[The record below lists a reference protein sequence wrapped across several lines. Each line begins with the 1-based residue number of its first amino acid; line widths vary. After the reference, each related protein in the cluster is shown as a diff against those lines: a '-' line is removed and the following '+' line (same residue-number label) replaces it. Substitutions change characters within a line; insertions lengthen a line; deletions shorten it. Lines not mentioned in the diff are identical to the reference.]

1 MHSYISRPKYLER
14 IKPFIGKQIIKV
26 LVGQRRVGK
35 SFLMYEIMD
44 YLKQEDPSINIIYI
58 DKEQNEFRDIV
69 NYQDL
74 LDYLKGILSKGN
86 NAIFIDEIQDVEEF
100 ERALRSLY
108 SKPNIDLYVTGS
120 NAKMLSG
127 ELATFL
133 SGRYIQIP
141 VFSLTYTEFLSFH
154 KLIDISESFQ
164 KYLKFG
170 GLPFLI
176 NLKLDEAIVF
186 DYLKNINQSIL
197 YRDVVMR
204 YNVRNTEF
212 LQNLVLYVADNI
224 GSLVSAKKISDF
236 LKSQNVKISVNVVI
250 EYLTHLTSA
259 YLIHNVKRTDIKGKK
274 VFEIGEKYYFQDL
287 GLRNSLLDF
296 NLTADYGKLLEN
308 VVYAHLVA
316 TGYDVRIGKL
326 NKLEIDFVA
335 TKGNKRTYIQVCY
348 LLAEQSTIDR
358 EFGNL
363 LKIKDQYPKVVLS
376 MDEFFGESSYQGIK
390 HKSIRSFLIEE

>member
-1 MHSYISRPKYLER
+1 MHSYISRPNYLER
-14 IKPFIGKQIIKV
+14 IKPFIGKQLIKV

-44 YLKQEDPSINIIYI
+44 YLKQLDSSTNILYI
-58 DKEQNEFRDIV
+58 DKEQNEFKNIAD
-69 NYQDL
+69 YQDL
-74 LDYLKGILSKGN
+74 LDYISSNLSEGN
-86 NAIFIDEIQDVEEF
+86 NAIFIDEIQDIEEF

-108 SKPNIDLYVTGS
+108 SRPNIDLYVTGS
-120 NAKMLSG
+120 NANMLSG

-141 VFSLTYTEFLSFH
+141 VFSLSYTEFLVFH
-154 KLIDISESFQ
+154 KLIESSESFQ

-176 NLKLDEAIVF
+176 NLKLEESIVF

-197 YRDVVMR
+197 YKDVVMR

-212 LQNLVLYVADNI
+212 LQNLVIYAADNV
-224 GSLVSAKKISDF
+224 GSLVSAKKISDY
-236 LKSQNVKISVNVVI
+236 LKSQKINISANVVI
-250 EYLTHLTSA
+250 EYLSHLTSA
-259 YLIHNVKRTDIKGKK
+259 YLLHNVKRTDIKGKK

-296 NLTADYGKLLEN
+296 SIMADYGRLLEN
-308 VVYAHLVA
+308 VVYAHLIA
-316 TGYDVRIGKL
+316 TGYDVKIGKL
-326 NKLEIDFVA
+326 NNLEIDFVA
-335 TKGNKRTYIQVCY
+335 TKMNERLYVQVCY
-348 LLAEQSTIDR
+348 LLADQSTIDR

-363 LKIKDQYPKVVLS
+363 LKIKDQHPKVVLS
-376 MDEFFGESSYQGIK
+376 MDEYFGESSYQGIK
-390 HKSIRSFLIEE
+390 HQSIRSFLSEE